1 MIDEVG
7 AMPTPHTEE
16 PEKFPGGPDALADQ
30 SRYGEIPDGPMGVDL
45 PPDKNPV
52 TAGAGDRVPE
62 IGEPDDKSQE
72 PDESD
77 DDVRESEEPETP
89 V

>member
-1 MIDEVG
+1 
-7 AMPTPHTEE
+7 MPDPRTEE

-52 TAGAGDRVPE
+52 TANADVHVPE
-62 IGEPDDKSQE
+62 VTEPDDKSQE

-77 DDVRESEEPETP
+77 EQAQRDEEPETP

>member
-1 MIDEVG
+1 MNEVG
-7 AMPTPHTEE
+7 PMPTPQTEE
-16 PEKFPGGPDALADQ
+16 PERFPGGADALEDQ

-45 PPDKNPV
+45 PPDLHPDGVSAPDGV
-52 TAGAGDRVPE
+52 T
-62 IGEPDDKSQE
+62 EPDDKSQE

-77 DDVRESEEPETP
+77 EEAQRSDEPETP

>member
-1 MIDEVG
+1 MASVG
-7 AMPTPHTEE
+7 AMPTPQVEE

-45 PPDKNPV
+45 PPALNPNQ
-52 TAGAGDRVPE
+52 VPV
-62 IGEPDDKSQE
+62 PDAVSDPEEKSQE
-72 PDESD
+72 PDAED
-77 DDVRESEEPETP
+77 EDAEPETP

>member
-1 MIDEVG
+1 MNAVG
-7 AMPTPHTEE
+7 AMPTPHVEE

-45 PPDKNPV
+45 PPDKNPA
-52 TAGAGDRVPE
+52 TADTEDKVPE
-62 IGEPDDKSQE
+62 VTQPDDKPQE
-72 PDESD
+72 PVEG
-77 DDVRESEEPETP
+77 EEHEPQTP

>member
-1 MIDEVG
+1 VIEAG
-7 AMPTPHTEE
+7 PMPTPHTEE
-16 PEKFPGGPDALADQ
+16 PEKFPGGADALEDQ

-52 TAGAGDRVPE
+52 TASAGVPVPE
-62 IGEPDDKSQE
+62 VTEPDDKSQE
-72 PDESD
+72 PSEEE
-77 DDVRESEEPETP
+77 RQSEEPETP

>member
-1 MIDEVG
+1 VIEVVG
-7 AMPTPHTEE
+7 PMPTPQKEE
-16 PEKFPGGPDALADQ
+16 PERFPGGADALEDQ

-52 TAGAGDRVPE
+52 TAQAPDPVPDA
-62 IGEPDDKSQE
+62 ITDPDDDKSQE
-72 PDESD
+72 SDAEDEAA
-77 DDVRESEEPETP
+77 EPETP

>member
-1 MIDEVG
+1 MIEVG
-7 AMPTPHTEE
+7 PMPTPRTEE
-16 PEKFPGGPDALADQ
+16 PERFPGGADALDDQ

-52 TAGAGDRVPE
+52 TAGSDDRVPDALT
-62 IGEPDDKSQE
+62 EPDDKTQE
-72 PDESD
+72 PTPEEKASD
-77 DDVRESEEPETP
+77 EPETP

>member
-1 MIDEVG
+1 
-7 AMPTPHTEE
+7 MPDPRAEE
-16 PEKFPGGPDALADQ
+16 PERYPGGADALADE

-45 PPDKNPV
+45 PPDKNPETALTDGTVSKV
-52 TAGAGDRVPE
+52 T
-62 IGEPDDKSQE
+62 EPDDKSQE

-77 DDVRESEEPETP
+77 ERAQRDEEPETP

>member
-1 MIDEVG
+1 VIAEVG
-7 AMPTPHTEE
+7 DMPTPHVEE
-16 PEKFPGGPDALADQ
+16 PERFPGGPDALADQ
-30 SRYGEIPDGPMGVDL
+30 SRYGEIPDGPVGVDL

-52 TAGAGDRVPE
+52 TVDADDPLPE
-62 IGEPDDKSQE
+62 VTQPDDKSQE

-77 DDVRESEEPETP
+77 QEAQEADEPETP

>member
-1 MIDEVG
+1 MIEVG
-7 AMPTPHTEE
+7 DMPTPQVEE
-16 PEKFPGGPDALADQ
+16 PERFPGGADALDDQ
-30 SRYGEIPDGPMGVDL
+30 TKYGEIPDGPMGVDL

-52 TAGAGDRVPE
+52 TALGEAPVPE
-62 IGEPDDKSQE
+62 LTEPDDKPQA

-77 DDVRESEEPETP
+77 DEAQASEEPETP

>member
-1 MIDEVG
+1 MIDVG
-7 AMPTPHTEE
+7 DMPTPQVEE
-16 PEKFPGGPDALADQ
+16 PERFPGGADALVDE
-30 SRYGEIPDGPMGVDL
+30 SKYGEIPDRPMGVDL

-52 TAGAGDRVPE
+52 TALGDNVVPE

-72 PDESD
+72 PDEPD
-77 DDVRESEEPETP
+77 EQARRDEEPETP

>member
-1 MIDEVG
+1 
-7 AMPTPHTEE
+7 MPTPRVEE
-16 PEKFPGGPDALADQ
+16 PERFPGGADALEDQ
-30 SRYGEIPDGPMGVDL
+30 SRYGEIPAGPMGVDL

-52 TAGAGDRVPE
+52 TALADDALPE
-62 IGEPDDKSQE
+62 ISEPDDKSQE

-77 DDVRESEEPETP
+77 ERAQRSEEPETP